1 MLFVIIFSMQKS
13 IIYSVA
19 IIVAVLA
26 AQAAPVIDN
35 TPTRVQTTLNPAL
48 PLKGCLVPKD
58 VSRVSSSRWSVDVAG
73 TDREHASYVAVRE
86 YLPPLGIRRLRTQAG
101 WARCEKEKGM
111 YDFRW
116 LDQIVFDAAKRNLE
130 VWLETSYGNPIYK
143 GGGGRGLAGGM
154 PTSEEALAAWDKW
167 VRALAKHYKG
177 YVRDWCVWNEPD
189 LRGANSISEIIPFTI
204 RTAEII
210 KSEIPDARIAACAL
224 TWANVEFIRPF
235 CTALKAS
242 GKDGLFKWIAY
253 HHYNYNP
260 DDGYDAEIAA
270 MRKVVKKLTPS
281 LELWQNESGTQSEWC
296 KAGAINNRPWTELK
310 QAKWNLRRYIA
321 DLGLGD
327 YTGVFHACDL
337 EYVNSGFHDGLVR
350 YGLIKT
356 AGQADDYRVLKVK
369 MAYYAVQNAVS
380 VFNDA
385 LEPLPKD
392 KGGATISGEGRTAFY
407 VFRDRASGSLVPVFW
422 NSSKEPSDLNNVS
435 KVTVSV
441 PARPFKSPVWVDV
454 LTGNVYA
461 IAEENVSVKDGKT
474 IYSSLPCYDS
484 PSFICEEAMIEY
496 AVPEVVKYAHKEA
509 L

>member
-1 MLFVIIFSMQKS
+1 MRKNYIPFM
-13 IIYSVA
+13 
-19 IIVAVLA
+19 AVMVSA
-26 AQAAPVIDN
+26 ALMSSSAPVIDD
-35 TPTRVQTTLNPAL
+35 TSTRVQTTLSPAL

-58 VSRVSSSRWSVDVAG
+58 VTRISTSRWSVDVAG

-116 LDQIVFDAAKRNLE
+116 LDQIIFDAAKRNLE

-143 GGGGRGLAGGM
+143 GGGGRSLAGGM
-154 PTSEEALAAWDKW
+154 PTSEEALAAWDNW
-167 VRALAKHYKG
+167 VRALAKRYKG

-189 LRGANSISEIIPFTI
+189 LRGANSISVIIPFTI

-224 TWANVEFIRPF
+224 TWANVEFVRPF
-235 CTALKAS
+235 CKALKDS
-242 GKDGLFKWIAY
+242 GKEGMFKWIAY

-270 MRKVVKKLTPS
+270 MRKVVKKYTPT
-281 LELWQNESGTQSEWC
+281 LELWQNESGTQSEWR
-296 KAGAINNRPWTELK
+296 KSGAINNRPWTELK
-310 QAKWNLRRYIA
+310 QAKWDLRRYIA

-337 EYVNSGFHDGLVR
+337 EYVNSGFHDGMVR

-356 AGQADDYRVLKVK
+356 AGQAEDYRVLKVK

-385 LEPLPKD
+385 LEPLPDD
-392 KGGATISGEGRTAFY
+392 KGGALITGKGRLAFY
-407 VFRDRASGSLVPVFW
+407 VFRDRASGKLVPAFW
-422 NSSKEPSDLNNVS
+422 DSSKEPSDFNDISNVDV
-435 KVTVSV
+435 KI
-441 PARPFKSPVWVDV
+441 PGAAFKSPVWVDV

-461 IAEENVSVKDGKT
+461 IPKKNVFEKDGFT
-474 IYSSLPCYDS
+474 CYSSLPCYDS
-484 PSFICEEAMIEY
+484 PAFVCEESMLEY
-496 AVPEVVKYAHKEA
+496 KVPEVVMFATKGDK
-509 L
+509 